1 MWLHVVGLGRD
12 GLSKDP
18 LRGFARLL
26 ESGRENLEWQ
36 LMEHESS
43 SAFLAWLSKAQRPRV
58 FGSFRSNEVNEVPL
72 RRENNTFLSQE
83 LRRTAAAAGG
93 ANW

>member
-43 SAFLAWLSKAQRPRV
+43 SAFLAWLRKVERPRV
-58 FGSFRSNEVNEVPL
+58 FGSL
-72 RRENNTFLSQE
+72 RDAE

-93 ANW
+93 ANWRDAETSLSLH

>member
-58 FGSFRSNEVNEVPL
+58 FGSLRNEVNEVPL